1 MNTNVLYSNA
11 KKLVDSINA
20 KQDINQTSINQVRS
34 DLSQLISVISDLKAM
49 APRQMNLAKRN
60 AILEFLLLTKKG
72 TRVILDPS
80 ATE

>member
-1 MNTNVLYSNA
+1 MNINVLYSNA

>member
-1 MNTNVLYSNA
+1 MTTNVLYSNA